1 MCCGNDNRPP
11 RVQPPIPQTNA
22 NTSTI
27 PPAQNQVLVNQQR
40 AEQAAQGQPQR
51 PAPQRPTPQDL
62 QGKPRP
68 IKQHFYMG
76 SR

>member
-11 RVQPPIPQTNA
+11 RVQAPIPQTNA
-22 NTSTI
+22 NTRTI
-27 PPAQNQVLVNQQR
+27 PPAVNQVLVNQQR
-40 AEQAAQGQPQR
+40 AAQARQVAKPS
-51 PAPQRPTPQDL
+51 PQRPTQQDL

>member
-1 MCCGNDNRPP
+1 MCCGNDNQPP
-11 RVQPPIPQTNA
+11 RVQAPIPQTNA
-22 NTSTI
+22 NTRPN

-40 AEQAAQGQPQR
+40 LAQAQQAPK
-51 PAPQRPTPQDL
+51 PIPQRPTPQDL